1 VNGDGAKGYAVLAVG
16 GGGGGGGGG
25 GQESEGVICVYLR
38 EGGEEAEVT
47 GTLDNKSENGSG
59 FLKSVR
65 GFPVVYIPPKL
76 VGSLEVGDTCTVLL
90 SYIPDT

>member
-1 VNGDGAKGYAVLAVG
+1 VNGGGAKGYAVLAGEGKG
-16 GGGGGGGGG
+16 GGGGE
-25 GQESEGVICVYLR
+25 ESEGVSRVYLR

-76 VGSLEVGDTCTVLL
+76 VGSLQVGDTCTVLL
-90 SYIPDT
+90 PYIPNT